1 MNCNRTDCFNLSGDE
16 AARSRVAQMVR
27 FRLGIPKRAEV
38 EVHSHLCEGNN
49 VTEVRVTG
57 GNAGSIQFNIPLQ
70 AEAVTED
77 DVDAACE
84 AFLGGEG
91 SSLPGIYRRL
101 MRLGGWWV
109 IFAGSLTV
117 FSVCPVCGQVGCP
130 AGVGLYAV
138 LSVILAC
145 AKEYLKD
152 FMRAFS
158 SVFRRVRKRL
168 VLK

>member
-91 SSLPGIYRRL
+91 SSLPGIYPQADAAWRL
-101 MRLGGWWV
+101 VGDFCRIIDCIQRLSCMRTGRLSGRCRPLRSSFGHSRLREG
-109 IFAGSLTV
+109 ILK
-117 FSVCPVCGQVGCP
+117 
-130 AGVGLYAV
+130 GLYEGLFFSFFGV
-138 LSVILAC
+138 SG
-145 AKEYLKD
+145 KD
-152 FMRAFS
+152 LF
-158 SVFRRVRKRL
+158 
-168 VLK
+168 